1 MNLRE
6 YRLWDLPTRLFHWSL
21 VLLVLLQWLTGE
33 YELLP
38 MRWHYLGGYAILALL
53 LFRLLWGF
61 LGSQSSRFASFVRG
75 PLAVLRYARTIHHRA
90 PENLAG
96 HNPLGGWSVL
106 ALLAC
111 LLLQV
116 VTGLFASDD
125 VLVAGPFAASVSED
139 VSEFFTEVHEYNKI
153 VLLALIGAH
162 VLAVLWHLLGKREN
176 LLAAMLTGRRA
187 LPEDPALRFA
197 GVFRALV
204 LFALSVAAVW
214 ALVTRPA

>member
-1 MNLRE
+1 MTLQE
-6 YRLWDLPTRLFHWSL
+6 FRLWDLPTRVFHWTL
-21 VLLVLLQWLTGE
+21 VLLVLMQWLTGE

-38 MRWHYLGGYAILALL
+38 MQWHYLGGYAILALL

-61 LGSQSSRFASFVRG
+61 FGSQSSRFSSFLRS

-111 LLLQV
+111 LLVQV
-116 VTGLFASDD
+116 GTGLFASDD
-125 VLVAGPFAASVSED
+125 VLVAGPFATSVSED
-139 VSEFFTEVHEYNKI
+139 VSEWLTEVHEVNKNI
-153 VLLALIGAH
+153 LLALIGAH

-176 LLAAMLTGRRA
+176 LVVTMFTGRRS
-187 LPEDPALRFA
+187 
-197 GVFRALV
+197 G
-204 LFALSVAAVW
+204 
-214 ALVTRPA
+214 